1 LFSAF
6 VQALQITGNQ
16 SAELA
21 ASFLFD
27 NEEDWGMASAAG
39 GPGDDTVSQNRVQI
53 DPLDDWT
60 SAPPVEVVTNIVGV
74 GDTSKMV
81 FVVNAE
87 LSMSTGK
94 IAAQVLINIF
104 VIAWNSIHFQ

>member
-1 LFSAF
+1 LYKKINSVF

-27 NEEDWGMASAAG
+27 NEEDWGNASAAG

-60 SAPPVEVVTNIVGV
+60 SAPPVEVVTNIIGV
-74 GDTSKMV
+74 DGTSKMV

-87 LSMSTGK
+87 LSMTPGK
-94 IAAQVLINIF
+94 IAAQVY
-104 VIAWNSIHFQ
+104 

>member
-1 LFSAF
+1 
-6 VQALQITGNQ
+6 
-16 SAELA
+16 
-21 ASFLFD
+21 
-27 NEEDWGMASAAG
+27 MASAAG

-60 SAPPVEVVTNIVGV
+60 SAPPVEVVTNVVGV

-87 LSMSTGK
+87 LSMTPGK
-94 IAAQVLINIF
+94 IAAQVY
-104 VIAWNSIHFQ
+104 